1 MRCSYND
8 IKDNDKF
15 VRFYT
20 GCQNKKVFNCIVNKI
35 KGKAQN
41 SITLEGKE
49 TPRNTKKHQENRK
62 HKKGGKKSMLNV
74 EDLLLLTYTL
84 FGWTA

>member
-41 SITLEGKE
+41 SITLEG
-49 TPRNTKKHQENRK
+49 RVH
-62 HKKGGKKSMLNV
+62 L
-74 EDLLLLTYTL
+74 
-84 FGWTA
+84 